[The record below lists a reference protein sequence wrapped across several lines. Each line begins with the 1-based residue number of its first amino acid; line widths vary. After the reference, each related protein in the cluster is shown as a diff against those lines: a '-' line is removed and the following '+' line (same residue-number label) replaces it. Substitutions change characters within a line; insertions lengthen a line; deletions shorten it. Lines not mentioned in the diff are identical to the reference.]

1 MTSAANKWKTFI
13 RAVRFTAKDN
23 PGIWPMTFVTAILD
37 ALFPYIG
44 ILLSSAILRVTDTII
59 SYVFMIR
66 NTSLKGSLSP
76 KN

>member
-44 ILLSSAILRVTDTII
+44 ILLSSL
-59 SYVFMIR
+59 
-66 NTSLKGSLSP
+66 
-76 KN
+76 